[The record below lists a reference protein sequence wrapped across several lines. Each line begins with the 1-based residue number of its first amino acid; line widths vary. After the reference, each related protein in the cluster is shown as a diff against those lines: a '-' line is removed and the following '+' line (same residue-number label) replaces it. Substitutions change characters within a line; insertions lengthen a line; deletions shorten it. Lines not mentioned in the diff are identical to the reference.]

1 VELYQRIE
9 QLLGKKLPLYPT
21 EEEEVMLLGDRVAEA
36 QRTAKLEQK
45 DMEEKKGGGG
55 KRKRG
60 NQQDIDDSEQSL
72 GVRKRMQKGNQRG
85 APKGNQ
91 RGGQKGNQRNRK

>member
-1 VELYQRIE
+1 MELYQRIE

-45 DMEEKKGGGG
+45 DMEDKKGGGG

-60 NQQDIDDSEQSL
+60 GNQDIDDSEQSL
-72 GVRKRMQKGNQRG
+72 GVRKRMNKGGGGGQRPQKGKGNQR
-85 APKGNQ
+85 Q
-91 RGGQKGNQRNRK
+91 RK

>member
-1 VELYQRIE
+1 MELYQRIE

-36 QRTAKLEQK
+36 QRTARLEQK
-45 DMEEKKGGGG
+45 DMEDKKGGG

-60 NQQDIDDSEQSL
+60 NQDIDDSEQSL
-72 GVRKRMQKGNQRG
+72 GVRNRMQKG
-85 APKGNQ
+85 K
-91 RGGQKGNQRNRK
+91 QKKRK

>member
-1 VELYQRIE
+1 MELYQRIE

-45 DMEEKKGGGG
+45 DMDDKKGGGG

-60 NQQDIDDSEQSL
+60 NQDIDDSEQSL
-72 GVRKRMQKGNQRG
+72 GVRKRMQKGNQRTQN
-85 APKGNQ
+85 GNQ
-91 RGGQKGNQRNRK
+91 RSQKGNQRNRK